1 MFTICC
7 VILGIVF
14 YLLNK
19 ANDYLCNGD
28 ITTYSIYYNTLKFYM
43 KHSSHL

>member
-28 ITTYSIYYNTLKFYM
+28 ITTYFTVYTTTR
-43 KHSSHL
+43 

>member
-1 MFTICC
+1 MFTLYC

-28 ITTYSIYYNTLKFYM
+28 ITTYSTVYTITR
-43 KHSSHL
+43 